1 MKFKKYTSWSLPLI
15 FGAVALFSAW
25 TQDTPEQ
32 TQTKPKTT
40 KINIP
45 DLKYKIDTVK
55 IKSLKEFGKKANG
68 AFFVKSNTIQ
78 LSYFVADTNDRRV
91 IDCCNKNN
99 SYHKFT
105 LRHERE
111 HARKAILT
119 RKTEKHSPFV
129 RAQIAVFNEIIAP
142 AAEIVEGIEYCIQ
155 NNLEMPQAKQFVID
169 ACQEIFAYKQN
180 KHSFMGTY
188 FYDSA
193 VSDII
198 IKYATKNYLSDVKHG
213 YYVHSIVKAYKCKP
227 LKYTPNKECYKFNR
241 CFFCPQ
247 INMWAPLW
255 EFETKNGSINPWH
268 SASEKTRQETINTV
282 NKLVCETLA
291 KHKITLSQLHT
302 R

>member
-45 DLKYKIDTVK
+45 DLKYKIDT
-55 IKSLKEFGKKANG
+55 ININSANNLCRG
-68 AFFVKSNTIQ
+68 ARGTFHVKSNTIR
-78 LSYFVADTNDRRV
+78 LNHYTTDTDNEH
-91 IDCCNKNN
+91 IIKFCNTNN
-99 SYHKFT
+99 NQIRFT

-119 RKTEKHSPFV
+119 KKTENYAPYV
-129 RAQIAVFNEIIAP
+129 RAQIAALNEIMAP
-142 AAEIVEGIEYCIQ
+142 AAEIVEGIEYCIE
-155 NNLEMPQAKQFVID
+155 NNNNIPQAKKFIID
-169 ACQEIFAYKQN
+169 ACQEIIAYKQN
-180 KHSFMGTY
+180 TKTFSGIL

-198 IKYATKNYLSDVKHG
+198 IKYATKDFLSSVERG
-213 YYVHSIVKAYKCKP
+213 FYVNSIAKAYKNKP
-227 LKYTPNKECYKFNR
+227 IDYTPNKECYKFNR
-241 CFFCPQ
+241 CFFLPQ
-247 INMWAPLW
+247 LNMWDPLW
-255 EFETKNGSINPWH
+255 EFETKNGPINPWR
-268 SASEKTRQETINTV
+268 SASEKTRQETMNTV

>member
-25 TQDTPEQ
+25 TEHKPVQ

-45 DLKYKIDTVK
+45 DLKYKIDTVN
-55 IKSLKEFGKKANG
+55 INSSKEFGKKANG
-68 AFFVKSNTIQ
+68 AFFIKSNTIQ

-91 IDCCNKNN
+91 IDCCNLNN

-119 RKTEKHSPFV
+119 RKTENYTPYV
-129 RAQIAVFNEIIAP
+129 RAQIAAFNEIMAP
-142 AAEIVEGIEYCIQ
+142 AAEIVEGIEYCIE
-155 NNLEMPQAKQFVID
+155 NNNNMPQAKKFVID
-169 ACQEIFAYKQN
+169 ACQEIIAYKQN
-180 KHSFMGTY
+180 TKTFSGIL

-198 IKYATKNYLSDVKHG
+198 IKYATKDFLSSVERG
-213 YYVHSIVKAYKCKP
+213 FYVNTIAKAYKNKP
-227 LKYTPNKECYKFNR
+227 IDYTPNKECYKFNR
-241 CFFCPQ
+241 CFFLPQ
-247 INMWAPLW
+247 LNMWDPLW
-255 EFETKNGSINPWH
+255 EFETKNGPINPWR